1 MRFARNSQEIFVFY
15 QKMSTFTPKTKKI
28 NIMKRI
34 LGIDTGTNSLG
45 WAVVDKDDAGDY
57 TLVRKGSLI
66 FQEGVKIEKEKGIES
81 SKASE
86 RTGHKALRKHYFRRR
101 LRKIEVLKVLLKY
114 SWCPP
119 LSDEDLHLWH
129 VKKEYPLDDAFL
141 AWQRTDEKFGRNP
154 YYYRHLCL
162 HEKLDL
168 SEESER
174 YIIGRAMYHLAQ
186 RRGFL
191 SNRIDQSDEKESGK
205 VKESIS
211 DLSNEMKNAGCAFLG
226 DYFYKLYKE
235 QGVAVKIRNRYTDR
249 EEHYKKEFYE
259 ICKVQGLDAEQIRDL
274 ERALYFQRPLK
285 SQRQGVGRCTMEKS
299 RARCADSHP
308 AYERFR
314 MLSFINNIKVKGPH
328 DIDMRPLNNEEYN
341 KIVHLFYRKNKPQFD
356 FEEIAKAIAGKK
368 NYQYIKDK
376 GDLPYKFNF
385 RMAQGVTGCPTT
397 ANLIDVFGDNYTD
410 GIAEQYTLSEGKSKE
425 QMVDDV
431 WNVLYSFADK
441 EKVKTWGMEKLQL
454 DEDTAERFSKIRLSH
469 SFASLSLCAIRK
481 ILPWLERGMIY
492 SHAVMMAK
500 IPDIVGKELWQQHSE
515 SISND
520 LYELISNFNPKDESM
535 QGTLDFCIKDY
546 LRNNF
551 DLKPGV
557 TERLYH
563 PSMIETY
570 RDASKNSEGV
580 YQLGSPRTNSV
591 RNPMAMR
598 SLHQLRKVINMLL
611 REHVI
616 DPNTEVHI
624 EYARELNDSNKRQAI
639 ARWNKEREKARTA
652 YASDIVKLFKE
663 ETGKDIVPTETD
675 ILKFQLWEEQKHVC
689 LYTGEQIGLSDFLGA
704 NPKYD
709 IEHTVPRSVGGDST
723 MENMT
728 LCSSRFNR
736 DVKKAKLPSELP
748 NHDEIMARLEI
759 WKDKI
764 EGLRKDAD
772 RIHTN
777 SSMDKGVKDGLIQK
791 RHRIR
796 LELDYWAGKYKRF
809 QMTEVPEGF
818 SRRQGAGIGLVGKY
832 AGLYLK
838 SLFHRKDDRTK
849 TNVRVIKGAT
859 TAEYRKMWGIQ
870 DEYEKKSRD
879 NHIHH
884 CIDAIVIACISTG
897 EYNETA
903 RYYQQYEEYER
914 GRANKP
920 QFKKPW
926 ATFTEDI
933 RALGKELLVV
943 HDTPDNMP
951 KQSRRKQRT
960 PNGIVYQQGDTARG
974 SLHSDTYYGAIEREG
989 EIRYVK
995 RRELSS
1001 FEKMSD
1007 VERIVDESVKEKV
1020 KSAISEK
1027 GFKEAISGTVF
1038 MNEEKGIVIKKV
1050 RCYANDVKKPI
1061 NIRRQRDLSQKEY
1074 KQQYHVKNEGN
1085 YMLAIYEDIVKGK
1098 VKRDYELVKTIE
1110 AASYY
1115 RRSTDRREF
1124 ESLVPS
1130 KSLKGYPLKWK
1141 LKIGQHV
1148 ILYETS
1154 ADEINISDKLDIAK
1168 RLYVITGLSINP
1180 VGPGYG
1186 SIVMRHHQE
1195 ARMAKD
1201 VKSKN
1206 GAYKNNEPYR
1216 GAIVMLHTQFN
1227 ALVEGSDFEINTL
1240 GDITIKD

>member
-1 MRFARNSQEIFVFY
+1 
-15 QKMSTFTPKTKKI
+15 
-28 NIMKRI
+28 MKRI

-45 WAVVDKDDAGDY
+45 WAVVDKNETGEY
-57 TLVRKGSLI
+57 SLVRKGSLI
-66 FQEGVKIEKEKGIES
+66 FQEGVKIEKGIES

-86 RTGHKALRKHYFRRR
+86 RTGHKSSRKHYFRRR
-101 LRKIEVLKVLLKY
+101 LRKIEVLKVLVKY
-114 SWCPP
+114 GWCPP
-119 LSDEDLHLWH
+119 LSAEALHLWH
-129 VKKEYPLDDAFL
+129 VKKQYPLDDAFL

-154 YYYRHLCL
+154 YYFRHVCL
-162 HEKLDL
+162 HEKLDFD
-168 SEESER
+168 EESDR
-174 YIIGRAMYHLAQ
+174 YVLGRAMYHLAQ

-191 SNRIDQSDEKESGK
+191 SNRLDQSDDKESGK

-211 DLSNEMKNAGCAFLG
+211 ELSDEMKKAGCEFLG
-226 DYFYKLYKE
+226 DYFYKLYSE
-235 QGVAVKIRNRYTDR
+235 RGVTVRIRNRYTDR

-259 ICKVQGLDAEQIRDL
+259 ICKVQGFDEQQIRDL

-285 SQRQGVGRCTMEKS
+285 SQRQGVGRCTMEPS
-299 RARCADSHP
+299 RPRCADSHP

-328 DIDMRPLNNEEYN
+328 DIDLRPLNEEERK
-341 KIVHLFYRKNKPQFD
+341 KINGLFFRKSKPQFD
-356 FEEIAKAIAGKK
+356 FEDIAKAIAGKK

-376 GDLPYKFNF
+376 GDLPYKFNY
-385 RMAQGVTGCPTT
+385 RMSQGVTGCPTT
-397 ANLIDVFGDNYTD
+397 ASLIDIFGEDFAD
-410 GIAEQYTLSEGKSKE
+410 GIAEQYVLSAGKTSE
-425 QMVDDV
+425 QMTDDV

-441 EKVKTWGMEKLQL
+441 EKVKAWGMDKLQF
-454 DEDTAERFSKIRLSH
+454 DEETADKFSKIRLSH

-481 ILPWLERGMIY
+481 ILPWLESGMIY

-500 IPDIVGKELWQQHSE
+500 VPDIVGKNIWNKYSETIISELS
-515 SISND
+515 
-520 LYELISNFNPKDESM
+520 ELISNFNPKDESM

-546 LRNNF
+546 LKNNF
-551 DLKPGV
+551 DLNPGV
-557 TERLYH
+557 ADKLYH

-570 RDASKNSEGV
+570 PDAVTNKDGV
-580 YQLGSPRTNSV
+580 YQLGSPRTNAV

-611 REHVI
+611 REGII
-616 DPNTEVHI
+616 DQNTEMHI

-639 ARWNKEREKARTA
+639 ARWNKEREKARA
-652 YASDIVKLFKE
+652 GYAADIVKLYKD
-663 ETGKDIVPTETD
+663 ETGKDIVPTDVD
-675 ILKFQLWEEQKHVC
+675 ILKFQLWEEQGHLC
-689 LYTGEQIGLSDFLGA
+689 LYTGEQIGLADFIGP

-723 MENMT
+723 LENMT

-736 DVKKAKLPSELP
+736 DVKKAQLPSELS
-748 NHDEIMARLEI
+748 NHDEIMARLDK
-759 WKDKI
+759 WKEKI
-764 EGLRKDAD
+764 EELRKAAD
-772 RIHTN
+772 KVRTH
-777 SSMDKGVKDGLIQK
+777 SSMAKDMKDALIQK

-796 LELDYWAGKYKRF
+796 LELDYWEGKYRRF

-849 TNVRVIKGAT
+849 SNVRVVKGAT

-884 CIDAIVIACISTG
+884 CIDAIVIACISPG

-926 ATFTEDI
+926 PTFTEDI
-933 RALGKELLVV
+933 KALSKELLVV

-951 KQSRRKQRT
+951 KQSRKKIKT
-960 PNGIVYQQGDTARG
+960 PKGIIYQQGDTARG
-974 SLHSDTYYGAIEREG
+974 SLHSDTYYGAIEKDG
-989 EIRYVK
+989 EIRYVV
-995 RRELSS
+995 RRALSS
-1001 FEKMSD
+1001 LEKMTEVD
-1007 VERIVDESVKEKV
+1007 NIVDETVKEKV
-1020 KSAISEK
+1020 KAAIAEK
-1027 GFKEAISGTVF
+1027 GLKEAVSGTIY

-1050 RCYANDVKKPI
+1050 RCFANDVKKPI
-1061 NIRRQRDLSQKEY
+1061 NIRHQRDMSRKEY

-1085 YMLAIYEDIVKGK
+1085 YMLAIYEDVVKGK
-1098 VKRDYELVKTIE
+1098 VRRDYELVKTIE
-1110 AASYY
+1110 AADYY
-1115 RRSTDRREF
+1115 RRSTDKSERL
-1124 ESLVPS
+1124 SLVPER
-1130 KSLKGYPLKWK
+1130 SLKGFPLKWN

-1154 ADEINISDKLDIAK
+1154 PDEIVISDKADVSK

-1180 VGPGYG
+1180 VGTGYG

-1206 GAYKNNEPYR
+1206 GAFKIGESYR
-1216 GAIVMLHTQFN
+1216 GSIVMLHTQFN
-1227 ALVEGSDFEINTL
+1227 ALVEGLDFEINAL
-1240 GDITIKD
+1240 GEIILKNN

>member
-328 DIDMRPLNNEEYN
+328 DIDLRPLNNEEYN

-385 RMAQGVTGCPTT
+385 RMTQGVTGCPTT

-454 DEDTAERFSKIRLSH
+454 DEDAAERFSKIRLSH

-639 ARWNKEREKARTA
+639 ARWNKEREKNRAA

-675 ILKFQLWEEQKHVC
+675 ILKFQLWEEQKQVC

-933 RALGKELLVV
+933 RALGKELLAV

-951 KQSRRKQRT
+951 KQSRWKQRT

-995 RRELSS
+995 RRVLSS

-1027 GFKEAISGTVF
+1027 GFKEALSGTIF

-1061 NIRRQRDLSQKEY
+1061 NIRRQR
-1074 KQQYHVKNEGN
+1074 
-1085 YMLAIYEDIVKGK
+1085 
-1098 VKRDYELVKTIE
+1098 EL
-1110 AASYY
+1110 
-1115 RRSTDRREF
+1115 
-1124 ESLVPS
+1124 
-1130 KSLKGYPLKWK
+1130 
-1141 LKIGQHV
+1141 
-1148 ILYETS
+1148 
-1154 ADEINISDKLDIAK
+1154 
-1168 RLYVITGLSINP
+1168 
-1180 VGPGYG
+1180 
-1186 SIVMRHHQE
+1186 
-1195 ARMAKD
+1195 
-1201 VKSKN
+1201 
-1206 GAYKNNEPYR
+1206 
-1216 GAIVMLHTQFN
+1216 
-1227 ALVEGSDFEINTL
+1227 
-1240 GDITIKD
+1240 

>member
-1 MRFARNSQEIFVFY
+1 
-15 QKMSTFTPKTKKI
+15 
-28 NIMKRI
+28 
-34 LGIDTGTNSLG
+34 
-45 WAVVDKDDAGDY
+45 
-57 TLVRKGSLI
+57 
-66 FQEGVKIEKEKGIES
+66 
-81 SKASE
+81 
-86 RTGHKALRKHYFRRR
+86 
-101 LRKIEVLKVLLKY
+101 
-114 SWCPP
+114 
-119 LSDEDLHLWH
+119 
-129 VKKEYPLDDAFL
+129 
-141 AWQRTDEKFGRNP
+141 
-154 YYYRHLCL
+154 
-162 HEKLDL
+162 
-168 SEESER
+168 
-174 YIIGRAMYHLAQ
+174 
-186 RRGFL
+186 
-191 SNRIDQSDEKESGK
+191 
-205 VKESIS
+205 
-211 DLSNEMKNAGCAFLG
+211 MKNAGCAFLG

-328 DIDMRPLNNEEYN
+328 DIDLRPLNNEEYN

-639 ARWNKEREKARTA
+639 ARWNKEREKNRAA

-675 ILKFQLWEEQKHVC
+675 ILKFQLWEEQKQVC

-951 KQSRRKQRT
+951 KQSRWKQRT

-995 RRELSS
+995 RRVLSS

-1154 ADEINISDKLDIAK
+1154 ADEINISDKSDIAK

>member
-1 MRFARNSQEIFVFY
+1 
-15 QKMSTFTPKTKKI
+15 
-28 NIMKRI
+28 MKRI

-45 WAVVDKDDAGDY
+45 WAVVDKNETGEY
-57 TLVRKGSLI
+57 SLVRKGSLI
-66 FQEGVKIEKEKGIES
+66 FQEGVKIEKGIES

-86 RTGHKALRKHYFRRR
+86 RTGHKSSRKHYFRRR
-101 LRKIEVLKVLLKY
+101 LRKIEVLKVLVKY
-114 SWCPP
+114 GWCPP
-119 LSDEDLHLWH
+119 LSVEALHLWH
-129 VKKEYPLDDAFL
+129 VKKQYPLDDAFL
-141 AWQRTDEKFGRNP
+141 SWQRTDEKFGRNP
-154 YYYRHLCL
+154 YYFRHVCL
-162 HEKLDL
+162 HEKLDFD
-168 SEESER
+168 EESDR
-174 YIIGRAMYHLAQ
+174 YVLGRAMYHLAQ

-191 SNRIDQSDEKESGK
+191 SNRLDQSDDKESGK
-205 VKESIS
+205 VKDSIS
-211 DLSNEMKNAGCAFLG
+211 ELSDEMKKAGCEFLG
-226 DYFYKLYKE
+226 DYFYKLYSE
-235 QGVAVKIRNRYTDR
+235 RGVTVRIRNRYTDR

-259 ICKVQGLDAEQIRDL
+259 ICKVQGLDEQQIRDL

-285 SQRQGVGRCTMEKS
+285 SQRQGVGRCTMEPS
-299 RARCADSHP
+299 RPRCADSHP

-328 DIDMRPLNNEEYN
+328 DIDLRPLNEEERK
-341 KIVHLFYRKNKPQFD
+341 KINGLFFRKSKPQFD
-356 FEEIAKAIAGKK
+356 FEDIAKAIAGKK

-376 GDLPYKFNF
+376 GDLPYKFNY
-385 RMAQGVTGCPTT
+385 RMSQGVTGCPTT
-397 ANLIDVFGDNYTD
+397 ASLIDIFGEDFAD
-410 GIAEQYTLSEGKSKE
+410 GIAEQYVLSAGKTSE
-425 QMVDDV
+425 QMTDDV

-441 EKVKTWGMEKLQL
+441 EKVKAWGMDKLQL
-454 DEDTAERFSKIRLSH
+454 DEETADKFSKIRLSH

-481 ILPWLERGMIY
+481 ILPWLEAGMIY

-500 IPDIVGKELWQQHSE
+500 VPDIVGKNIWNKYSETIISELS
-515 SISND
+515 
-520 LYELISNFNPKDESM
+520 ELISNFNPKDESM

-551 DLKPGV
+551 DLNPGV
-557 TERLYH
+557 ADKLYH

-570 RDASKNSEGV
+570 PDAVINKDGV
-580 YQLGSPRTNSV
+580 YQLGSPRTNAV

-611 REHVI
+611 REGII
-616 DPNTEVHI
+616 DQNTEVHI

-639 ARWNKEREKARTA
+639 ARWNKEREKARA
-652 YASDIVKLFKE
+652 GYAADIVKLYKD
-663 ETGKDIVPTETD
+663 ETGKDIVPTDVD
-675 ILKFQLWEEQKHVC
+675 ILKFQLWEEQGHVC
-689 LYTGEQIGLSDFLGA
+689 LYTGEQIGLADFIGP

-723 MENMT
+723 LENMT

-736 DVKKAKLPSELP
+736 DVKKAQLPSGLS
-748 NHDEIMARLEI
+748 NHDEIMARLDK
-759 WKDKI
+759 WKEKI
-764 EGLRKDAD
+764 EELRKAAD
-772 RIHTN
+772 KVRTH
-777 SSMDKGVKDGLIQK
+777 SSMAKDMKDALIQK

-796 LELDYWAGKYKRF
+796 LELDYWEGKYRRF

-849 TNVRVIKGAT
+849 SNVRVVKGAT

-884 CIDAIVIACISTG
+884 CIDAIVIACISPG

-926 ATFTEDI
+926 PTFTEDI
-933 RALGKELLVV
+933 KALSKELLVV

-951 KQSRRKQRT
+951 KQSRKKIKT
-960 PNGIVYQQGDTARG
+960 PKGIIYQQGDTARG
-974 SLHSDTYYGAIEREG
+974 SLHSDTYYGAIEKDG
-989 EIRYVK
+989 EIRYVV
-995 RRELSS
+995 RRALSS
-1001 FEKMSD
+1001 LEKMTEVD
-1007 VERIVDESVKEKV
+1007 NIVDETVKERV
-1020 KSAISEK
+1020 KAAIAEK
-1027 GFKEAISGTVF
+1027 GFKEAVSGTIY

-1050 RCYANDVKKPI
+1050 RCFANDVKKPI
-1061 NIRRQRDLSQKEY
+1061 NIRHQRDMSRKEY

-1085 YMLAIYEDIVKGK
+1085 YMLAIYEDVVKGK
-1098 VKRDYELVKTIE
+1098 VRRDYELVKTIE
-1110 AASYY
+1110 AADYY
-1115 RRSTDRREF
+1115 RRSTDKSERL
-1124 ESLVPS
+1124 SLVPERS
-1130 KSLKGYPLKWK
+1130 PKGFPLKWN

-1154 ADEINISDKLDIAK
+1154 PDEIVISDKADVSK

-1180 VGPGYG
+1180 VGTGYG

-1206 GAYKNNEPYR
+1206 GAFKIGESYR
-1216 GAIVMLHTQFN
+1216 GSIVMLHTQFN
-1227 ALVEGSDFEINTL
+1227 ALVEGLDFEINAL
-1240 GDITIKD
+1240 GEIILKNI

>member
-1 MRFARNSQEIFVFY
+1 
-15 QKMSTFTPKTKKI
+15 
-28 NIMKRI
+28 MKRI

-328 DIDMRPLNNEEYN
+328 DIDLRPLNNEEYN

-639 ARWNKEREKARTA
+639 ARWNKEREKNRAA

-675 ILKFQLWEEQKHVC
+675 ILKFQLWEEQKQVC

-951 KQSRRKQRT
+951 KQSRWKQRT

-995 RRELSS
+995 RRVLSS

-1154 ADEINISDKLDIAK
+1154 ADEINISDKSDIAK

>member
-1 MRFARNSQEIFVFY
+1 
-15 QKMSTFTPKTKKI
+15 MSTFTPKTKKI

-114 SWCPP
+114 GWCPP

-211 DLSNEMKNAGCAFLG
+211 DLSNEMEKAGCAFLG

-328 DIDMRPLNNEEYN
+328 DIDLRQLNNEEYN

-385 RMAQGVTGCPTT
+385 RMTQGVTGCPTT

-639 ARWNKEREKARTA
+639 ARWNKEREKNRAA

-951 KQSRRKQRT
+951 KQSRWKQRT

-995 RRELSS
+995 RRVLSS

-1027 GFKEAISGTVF
+1027 RFKEAISGTVF

-1154 ADEINISDKLDIAK
+1154 ADEINISDKSDIKK